1 MDTSGCEWRNLRSRL
16 WHKIL
21 DLLPL
26 RVRQIQALFK
36 RVNHLPDVTKNTG
49 STLAKSLMVAMKNQS
64 MACNK
69 LSYELEKKTEP
80 CFFVPSLDG
89 GIGRVTALLASGMQ
103 ASGENVEVW
112 SASPQSGYANELERS
127 LTVKCL
133 GDGSVSSSLF
143 LLCVSSVRARQR
155 H

>member
-1 MDTSGCEWRNLRSRL
+1 M
-16 WHKIL
+16 
-21 DLLPL
+21 LP
-26 RVRQIQALFK
+26 
-36 RVNHLPDVTKNTG
+36 TG
-49 STLAKSLMVAMKNQS
+49 PTLAKSLMVAMKNQS

-69 LSYELEKKTEP
+69 LSYELEKRP
-80 CFFVPSLDG
+80 SLVFFVPSLDG

-133 GDGSVSSSLF
+133 GDGSVSSSLVP
-143 LLCVSSVRARQR
+143 LMRELVRARQR